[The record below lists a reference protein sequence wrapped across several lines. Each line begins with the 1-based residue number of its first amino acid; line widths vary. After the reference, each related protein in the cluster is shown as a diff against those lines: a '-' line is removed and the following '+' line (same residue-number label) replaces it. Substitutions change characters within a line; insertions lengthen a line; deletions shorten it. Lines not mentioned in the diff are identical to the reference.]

1 LSNKNTYENTD
12 VTYNGG
18 VEYGSDIHGVS
29 IRTNQIIWDMIK
41 ILDRNLLFGFHFR
54 AKISTHKTI
63 IIMTH
68 KEQNML
74 DKAKKLLVDFQDI
87 PKVMFLAK
95 IKEEKKKHRLFKI
108 FVLILLLS
116 ILLFG
121 LFELGLYWYNNNK
134 SFNFIEDKKSSVI
147 DVNNTTTIKL
157 DIKKLKAIQ
166 ESFDKENEPIKPE
179 IMSALDV
186 TTEIISD
193 MVPPSK
199 KDEYNAEALV
209 KNFKGKGGIK
219 FELDDSNMSSKDFNA
234 TIKELNSY
242 AKNFVKDKN
251 LTGALKC
258 YDKIIEDE
266 KEKNRDI
273 KRDDMAN
280 ALSQKASLDKL
291 MGDLNSSEN
300 SYLKSLGITEEL
312 AKNDPKKYMATEA
325 FNLAKLSKVE
335 VDLNKTLI
343 AQKRLRKAETKYSDG
358 LEKFEKLYKKNPK
371 QYREDLAWNYN
382 ILANFYLDD
391 FEDLNKSI
399 MYRKKAIKLYKNLY
413 KKSSKQFTITLFKT
427 YNSLGKTYIK
437 LDDFNLSKKSYESG
451 FEIIKKSKYKKYVAL
466 SYHNLGFISA
476 KNIEFREAEIDYTKA
491 LKIYKKL
498 DNNMTKDKSSFTE
511 NILQIDYDMASLY
524 SYKKEFKEAL
534 YRYVDVIKEYKKL
547 NKSKYKSN
555 IAKIQNSI
563 AWIYISRPKFKNY
576 KKAKA
581 LIDSSIKLAKS
592 IKEDNLKEYKEVVSK
607 SYSYL
612 AHLFVLENKID
623 KSLDYYKKSLGLKRE
638 FETDKRYT
646 TLLVAQKSYLKAF
659 RNFELMLETYK
670 TKEKQA
676 QMLMEYGEFYA
687 DVDSNTSKEKLE
699 QSLNIYK
706 QLSKIKSKE
715 FLEINKIKSLLRD
728 I

>member
-68 KEQNML
+68 KEQTMI

-87 PKVMFLAK
+87 PNIMFLAK
-95 IKEEKKKHRLFKI
+95 IKEEKKKHRLFKAFI
-108 FVLILLLS
+108 LILLLS
-116 ILLFG
+116 IILFG
-121 LFELGLYWYNNNK
+121 LFELGLYWYNHK
-134 SFNFIEDKKSSVI
+134 SFHFKEDKKSSVI

-166 ESFDKENEPIKPE
+166 ESFDKENAPIKPE

-199 KDEYNAEALV
+199 KDKYDADALV

-258 YDKIIEDE
+258 YDKIIAKE

-273 KRDDMAN
+273 KRDDIAN

-291 MGDLNSSEN
+291 MGDLNTSEN
-300 SYLKSLGITEEL
+300 GYLKSLGITEEL
-312 AKNDPKKYMATEA
+312 AKNDPTKYMATEA
-325 FNLAKLSKVE
+325 FNLAKLSKIE
-335 VDLNKTLI
+335 ADLNKTLI
-343 AQKRLRKAETKYSDG
+343 AKKRLTKAETKYSDG

-371 QYREDLAWNYN
+371 QYGEDLAWNYN

-391 FEDLNKSI
+391 FEDLNKSLI
-399 MYRKKAIKLYKNLY
+399 YRKKAIKLYKNFY
-413 KKSSKQFTITLFKT
+413 KKNSKKFTVTLFKT

-451 FEIIKKSKYKKYVAL
+451 FKIIQKSKYKKYVAL

-476 KNIEFREAEIDYTKA
+476 KNIEFREAEIDYNKA
-491 LKIYKKL
+491 LNIYKKL
-498 DNNMTKDKSSFTE
+498 DNNMTKDESSFTD

-524 SYKKEFKEAL
+524 SYKKEFKEAIR
-534 YRYVDVIKEYKKL
+534 RYIEVIKEYKKL
-547 NKSKYKSN
+547 NKSKYSSN
-555 IAKIQNSI
+555 IAKTQNSI
-563 AWIYISRPKFKNY
+563 AWIYLSQAKFKNY
-576 KKAKA
+576 KKAKE
-581 LIDSSIKLAKS
+581 LIDNSIKLANS
-592 IKEDNLKEYKEVVSK
+592 IKEDNLKEYEDVVSK

-623 KSLDYYKKSLGLKRE
+623 KSLDYYEKSLSLKRE

-706 QLSKIKSKE
+706 QLSKIKSKD
-715 FLEINKIKSLLRD
+715 FSEINQIESLLRD